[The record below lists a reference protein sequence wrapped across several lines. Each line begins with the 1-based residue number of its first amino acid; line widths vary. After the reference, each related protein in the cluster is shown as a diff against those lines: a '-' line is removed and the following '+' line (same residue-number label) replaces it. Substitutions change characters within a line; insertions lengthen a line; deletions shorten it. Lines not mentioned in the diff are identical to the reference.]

1 MYKKLAKIYD
11 NLYSFKD
18 YESLAQKLVQFI
30 EQYRPGARSVLEV
43 ACGTG
48 QFLRRLSTK
57 YQVEGSDISPE
68 MLTVAKMHCPG
79 VPLHESDLIEIDIP
93 RQFDVVACLFSSISY
108 LGTVSRMNQAVE
120 RMSRHLNPGGILI
133 IEPFF
138 SPETIWE
145 DDLRLDTFNSTEQKI
160 ASMYVTKVEG
170 NLAICDIH
178 YLLGEKT
185 GVEHFVERHEFGLF
199 TDAEYRASITRLGLE
214 VSYDHRGIFGRGMYI
229 GSLSR

>member
-1 MYKKLAKIYD
+1 MYKKLANIYD
-11 NLYSFKD
+11 NLHSFKD
-18 YESLAQKLVQFI
+18 YDLLAGRLVQFI
-30 EQYRPGARSVLEV
+30 EQYRPGSRSFLEV

-48 QFLRRLSTK
+48 QFLRRLSK
-57 YQVEGSDISPE
+57 EYQVEGSDISPE
-68 MLTVAKMHCPG
+68 MLAIAAMRCPG
-79 VPLHESDLIEIDIP
+79 VPLHESDMIELDIP
-93 RQFDVVACLFSSISY
+93 RRFDVVACLFSSISY
-108 LGTVSRMNQAVE
+108 TLTVARMNQAVE
-120 RMSRHLNPGGILI
+120 RMARHLNPGGIVI

-138 SPETIWE
+138 SPETIWK
-145 DDLRLDTFNSTEQKI
+145 DDLRLNTFDSAEQKI

-170 NLAICDIH
+170 NIAACDIH

-214 VSYDHRGIFGRGMYI
+214 VSYDHQGIFGRGVYI